1 MFSRFA
7 LVCTS
12 VGINNDL
19 SPLDSNDLQ
28 AVRKL
33 EESLPEDLIETCHA
47 REKKFL
53 EEDLMDQDGEEPHMA
68 NDAGIEQNII
78 ELRFHMALRETLE
91 SLDEAEEQWG
101 AGPMASLSK

>member
-1 MFSRFA
+1 
-7 LVCTS
+7 

-47 REKKFL
+47 REKNFL
-53 EEDLMDQDGEEPHMA
+53 EEDLMDQDMEQPYVA
-68 NDAGIEQNII
+68 NDDGIEQNII

-91 SLDEAEEQWG
+91 ALDDAEGQWG
-101 AGPMASLSK
+101 AGPASSLPK